1 MGSVFAG
8 ERLNHLI
15 DEPSGKSKECNDKIM
30 KVCLFQPMKVC
41 LLFDLMQNCDITTP
55 RIRNT

>member
-1 MGSVFAG
+1 MYSLCLEMGSVFAG

-30 KVCLFQPMKVC
+30 KVCLFQPMTVG
-41 LLFDLMQNCDITTP
+41 
-55 RIRNT
+55 RSS